1 MSVQPRVYR
10 GLSSRNTSLETSS
23 SSDRNP
29 LRPHL
34 HTLGLT
40 ALADKVERCCTH
52 FRVLA
57 SRQAWADEAALAS
70 ACHRVTHG
78 HGTVVDIRDREA
90 DVRPGLCWTLMYPF
104 KPPNLAAWGPA
115 QVARFTTLGRRKL
128 AECYGVLRGLA
139 PELAEESEEADA

>member
-1 MSVQPRVYR
+1 MPVQPRVYR

-29 LRPHL
+29 LRTHL

-40 ALADKVERCCTH
+40 ALANKVERYCTH

-57 SRQAWADEAALAS
+57 NRQAWADQAALAS

-78 HGTVVDIRDREA
+78 HSTVVDIRDRDA
-90 DVRPGLCWTLMYPF
+90 DVRSGLCWTPTYPF
-104 KPPNLAAWGPA
+104 KPSHLAARGPA
-115 QVARFTTLGRRKL
+115 QGAEFTALRRRKL
-128 AECYGVLRGLA
+128 AEYYGVLHSLA
-139 PELAEESEEADA
+139 TELAEESEEADG

>member
-1 MSVQPRVYR
+1 LPTKSNAVAPTSASSPAGKPGPIRPR
-10 GLSSRNTSLETSS
+10 
-23 SSDRNP
+23 
-29 LRPHL
+29 
-34 HTLGLT
+34 
-40 ALADKVERCCTH
+40 
-52 FRVLA
+52 
-57 SRQAWADEAALAS
+57 LAS

-78 HGTVVDIRDREA
+78 HDTVVDIRDRDA
-90 DVRPGLCWTLMYPF
+90 DVRSGLCWTLMYPF